1 MRKRGVL
8 LPRPDG
14 LPDFTNP
21 PLSEV
26 VISTQ
31 FTTPLKYSEAYIR
44 EIWAL
49 FERDLP
55 NVQEMPALPPN
66 FEVFGGS
73 ELPQMRLL
81 SLAAQLPGALRNRY
95 WFSSANGAELIQFQQ
110 DRFIHN
116 WRKVKGQNNEYPHF
130 DPIIEKYSAELES
143 LESFFGSKS
152 WGLLMPNQCELTY
165 VNQIPFIDDTGTV
178 LPKSFFFRK
187 IDVSLDDD
195 VNDFAFSLRQT
206 VVKDGKPI
214 GRLFVET
221 ATAVS
226 GDGNPVLGLNLTV
239 RGTPAEAS
247 RAAALEFLLNAR
259 QLIDRAFVIFT
270 SDAAHERWGRTQ

>member
-1 MRKRGVL
+1 VL

-26 VISTQ
+26 VLSTQ
-31 FTTPLKYSEAYIR
+31 FATPPKYSEVYIR

-49 FERDLP
+49 FERDFP
-55 NVQEMPALPPN
+55 TVQEMPALPPT

-81 SLAAQLPGALRNRY
+81 NIGLVTGALRNRY
-95 WFSSANGAELIQFQQ
+95 WFSSASGAELIQFQH

-116 WRKVKGQNNEYPHF
+116 WRKVMGQNNEYPRF
-130 DPIIEKYSAELES
+130 DPVIAKYSTELES
-143 LESFFGSKS
+143 LESYFGSKS

-165 VNQIPFIDDTGTV
+165 VNQIPLIDDTGAA

-187 IDVSLDDD
+187 IDVSLDGD
-195 VNDFAFSLRQT
+195 VSDFAFNLRQPI
-206 VVKDGKPI
+206 VKDGKPI

-221 ATAVS
+221 ATGVD
-226 GDGNPVLGLNLTV
+226 GEGNPVLGLNLIV
-239 RGTPAEAS
+239 RGNPAAAS

-270 SDAAHERWGRTQ
+270 SDAAHAKWGRTQ